1 MGEVALAG
9 SIIDGIL
16 QVTSTITN
24 GVVKSK
30 EMKYGAQV
38 QVSENEQG
46 GKSNRLLRFITKC
59 STLNSKQEFTKEL
72 PKNYQGTTNQL
83 PNTKNVRLLRFAY
96 AIPRPPP
103 QCLSGCA
110 PTRRGFQ
117 GGAVSRPHQIIK
129 HPAMLSGCA
138 GVPACLTSITAITTI
153 TAITSIAA
161 ISPQRRPGTPR
172 PVGAKHPRNKK

>member
-1 MGEVALAG
+1 MGEAALAG
-9 SIIDGIL
+9 SIINSVLSLTGI
-16 QVTSTITN
+16 ITN

-46 GKSNRLLRFITKC
+46 GKSNRLLRFITKR

-72 PKNYQGTTNQL
+72 PKNYQGTTDQH

-110 PTRRGFQ
+110 
-117 GGAVSRPHQIIK
+117 
-129 HPAMLSGCA
+129 LSGCA
-138 GVPACLTSITAITTI
+138 GVPACYEVSL
-153 TAITSIAA
+153 
-161 ISPQRRPGTPR
+161 
-172 PVGAKHPRNKK
+172 

>member
-1 MGEVALAG
+1 MGAVALAG

-16 QVTSTITN
+16 QVTGTITN

-72 PKNYQGTTNQL
+72 PKNYQGTTHQL
-83 PNTKNVRLLRFAY
+83 PTTKHVRLLRFTGGYGCPLRGKVFRY
-96 AIPRPPP
+96 AGSVRVGPS
-103 QCLSGCA
+103 LSRQVGN
-110 PTRRGFQ
+110 PSGLNT
-117 GGAVSRPHQIIK
+117 
-129 HPAMLSGCA
+129 PA
-138 GVPACLTSITAITTI
+138 T
-153 TAITSIAA
+153 
-161 ISPQRRPGTPR
+161 
-172 PVGAKHPRNKK
+172 KN